1 LPVQATEEA
10 VITGLQA
17 EILGVFGLKDRAWAR
32 RVLGPLFQPPA
43 RRMASLLAELDVNV
57 AEYGWQGGAQRFQT
71 RFVKEAQVS
80 GAEGL
85 PREGPLMVVSNHPA
99 AYDVI
104 ILAAS
109 LPRDDLKII
118 SSPVSVAAYLPAVRP
133 HFIFIS
139 EDAHERM
146 GTVREALRHLR
157 EGGALLIF
165 PRGDAEP
172 DPAVSPGAL
181 ESLERWSPSLDLFL
195 HKAPQTQTVISVVS
209 GVLSPRWFRN
219 PLLRLWKRPEQRQK
233 IAEILQVVQQLVWSK
248 DLGLTP
254 SVSLSPPLSTDALR
268 DGATPA
274 EAYLQAITARARQ
287 MLVEQAAANPELLL

>member
-1 LPVQATEEA
+1 LSLETTQAA
-10 VITGLQA
+10 VTSGIQA
-17 EILGVFGLKDRAWAR
+17 EILGVLGLNGHAGASHLLK
-32 RVLGPLFQPPA
+32 PLFRLPA
-43 RRMASLLAELDVNV
+43 SRMAGLLADLDHDI
-57 AEYGWQGGAQRFQT
+57 AEYGWQGGAQRFLP
-71 RFVKEAQVS
+71 RFVHKAQVS
-80 GAEGL
+80 GAECL
-85 PREGPLMVVSNHPA
+85 PREGPLLVVSNHPA

-118 SSPVSVAAYLPAVRP
+118 SSPVSVVTCLPSVAP

-139 EDAHERM
+139 ENAHERM
-146 GTVREALRHLR
+146 GTVRAALRHLR

-195 HKAPQTQTVISVVS
+195 EKAPETRTVISMVT
-209 GVLSPRWFRN
+209 GVLSPRWFRSRA
-219 PLLRLWKRPEQRQK
+219 LRLWKRPEQRQK

-248 DLGLTP
+248 DLALTP
-254 SVSLSPPLSTDALR
+254 TVTLSPPLSSEILR
-268 DGATPA
+268 TGAMPPD
-274 EAYLQAITARARQ
+274 AYLKAITARARQ
-287 MLVEQAAANPELLL
+287 MLMEQAERQPELML

>member
-1 LPVQATEEA
+1 LSVETTEEA
-10 VITGLQA
+10 VISGLQA
-17 EILGVFGLKDRAWAR
+17 EILGVLGLDDRAWAS
-32 RVLGPLFQPPA
+32 RVLGPLFRPAA
-43 RRMASLLAELDVNV
+43 RRMASLLAELDHNV
-57 AEYGWQGGAQRFQT
+57 AEYGWQGGAQRFLT
-71 RFVKEAQVS
+71 RFVQEAEVS
-80 GAEGL
+80 GAEGI
-85 PREGPLMVVSNHPA
+85 PREGPLLVVSNHPA

-118 SSPVSVAAYLPAVRP
+118 SSPVSVATYLPAVRP

-146 GTVREALRHLR
+146 GTVRAALRHLR

-165 PRGDAEP
+165 PRGEAEA

-254 SVSLSPPLSTDALR
+254 SVSLSPPLSTETLR
-268 DGATPA
+268 DGATPPDT
-274 EAYLQAITARARQ
+274 YLQAITARARQ
-287 MLVEQAAANPELLL
+287 MLVEQAAAHPDLLL

>member
-1 LPVQATEEA
+1 LSVQDTEEA
-10 VITGLQA
+10 VTAAIQA
-17 EILGVFGLKDRAWAR
+17 EILGVLGLKEQPWAGR
-32 RVLGPLFQPPA
+32 FLAPLTRLPA
-43 RRMASLLAELDVNV
+43 NRMAGLLAELDHNV
-57 AEYGWQGGAQRFQT
+57 AEYGWQGGAQRFLT
-71 RFVKEAQVS
+71 RFVQKAQVS
-80 GAEGL
+80 GVESL

-118 SSPVSVAAYLPAVRP
+118 SSPVSVATYLPAVRP

-146 GTVREALRHLR
+146 GTVRTALRHLR

-165 PRGDAEP
+165 PRGEAEP

-181 ESLERWSPSLDLFL
+181 ESLKLWYPSVDLLL
-195 HKAPQTQTVISVVS
+195 HKAPQTQTVISMVS
-209 GVLSPRWFRN
+209 GVLSPRWFGS
-219 PLLRLWKRPEQRQK
+219 PMLRLWKRPEQRQK
-233 IAEILQVVQQLVWSK
+233 IAEILQVVQQLVWHK
-248 DLGLTP
+248 DLALTP
-254 SVSLSPPLSTDALR
+254 SVTLSPPLTTESLAEE
-268 DGATPA
+268 ATAP

-287 MLVEQAAANPELLL
+287 MLEEQAAAHPELLL